1 MKNQKLEDFEVL
13 KDLMNLKI
21 KLNEIDD
28 DTKKR
33 LIELCREQIE
43 ITNKKID
50 EVRNKNE
57 ELRAKIGQIKKG
69 KKNA

>member
-1 MKNQKLEDFEVL
+1 MNNQKLEDFEVL
-13 KDLMNLKI
+13 KDLMQLKV

-50 EVRNKNE
+50 EVRKKNE
-57 ELRAKIGQIKKG
+57 ELRVKIEQIKKG
-69 KKNA
+69 KKNV

>member
-1 MKNQKLEDFEVL
+1 MNNQKLEDFEVL
-13 KDLMNLKI
+13 KDLMHLKI

-33 LIELCREQIE
+33 LIELCREQVE

-50 EVRNKNE
+50 EVRKKNE
-57 ELRAKIGQIKKG
+57 ELRAKIEQIKKG
-69 KKNA
+69 KKNV